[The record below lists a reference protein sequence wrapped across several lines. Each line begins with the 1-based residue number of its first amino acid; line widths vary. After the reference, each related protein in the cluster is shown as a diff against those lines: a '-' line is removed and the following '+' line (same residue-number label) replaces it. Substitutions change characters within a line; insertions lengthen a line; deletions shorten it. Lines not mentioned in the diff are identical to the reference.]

1 MEFVMKDIV
10 IGAITKYNW
19 DQVKCWVNSLDQSGF
34 NGTKVLLCYNISYD
48 VVEELTKRNYT
59 VFGFKR
65 NDEEKQLEYTKEN
78 FNICVD
84 RFLHIWYFLNKLQN
98 KDQYRYVI
106 ATDVGDVIFQ
116 SNPSDWLENNIG
128 KKQIN
133 VGSECIQYK
142 NEEWNK
148 QNMYLS
154 FGPLMYEH
162 MQDKLVYNAGAI
174 AGKFDSFID
183 LCKTIYLTSGGAPVH
198 VPGGG
203 GPDQAALNVLLN
215 TKPFSDIT
223 HFAKSQDGWAAQ
235 LEIMAN
241 PNKIEKLKDFINEP
255 RLQIQNG
262 EVYTY
267 DNKKYCIVHQ
277 YDVVPELS
285 KHIREKYA

>member
-1 MEFVMKDIV
+1 MKDVV
-10 IGAITKYNW
+10 IGAITNYNW
-19 DQVKCWVNSLDQSGF
+19 DQIKCWVNSLDQSGF
-34 NGTKVLLCYNISYD
+34 DGLKVMLCYNISYD
-48 VVEELTKRNYT
+48 VVEELSKRNYT
-59 VFGFKR
+59 VFAFKR
-65 NDEEKQLEYTKEN
+65 NDEEKRLEYGKQN
-78 FNICVD
+78 FNICLD
-84 RFLHIWYFLNKLQN
+84 RFLHIWYFLNKLQDKN
-98 KDQYRYVI
+98 QYRYVI

-116 SNPSDWLENNIG
+116 SNPSEWLEKNIG
-128 KKQIN
+128 KKEIN

-154 FGPLMYEH
+154 FGPMVYED
-162 MQDKLVYNAGAI
+162 MQDQLVYNAGAI

-183 LCKTIYLTSGGAPVH
+183 LCKTIFLTCGGAPVH

-215 TKPFSDIT
+215 TKAFKDIT
-223 HFAKSQDGWAAQ
+223 NFAKSSDGWAAQ

-241 PNKIEKLKDFINEP
+241 PNKIEKLKDFIDEP

-262 EVYTY
+262 EVFTY

>member
-1 MEFVMKDIV
+1 MKDIV
-10 IGAITKYNW
+10 IGAITNYNW
-19 DQVKCWVNSLDQSGF
+19 DQIKCWVNSLDQSGF
-34 NGTKVLLCYNISYD
+34 NGLKIMLCYNISYE
-48 VVEELTKRNYT
+48 VAEELSKRNYT
-59 VFGFKR
+59 VFAFKK
-65 NDEEKQLEYTKEN
+65 NDDEKRLEYEKGN
-78 FNICVD
+78 FNICLD
-84 RFLHIWYFLNKLQN
+84 RFLHIWYFLNKLQD
-98 KDQYRYVI
+98 KDQYRYII
-106 ATDVGDVIFQ
+106 ATDVGDVVFQ
-116 SNPSDWLENNIG
+116 SNPSEWLEQNIG
-128 KKQIN
+128 NKEIN

-154 FGPLMYEH
+154 FGPMIYED
-162 MQDKLVYNAGAI
+162 MQEKLVYNAGAI

-183 LCKTIYLTSGGAPVH
+183 LCKTIFLTCGGSPVH

-215 TKPFSDIT
+215 TKAYKDIT
-223 HFAKSQDGWAAQ
+223 NFAQSRDGWAAQ

-262 EVYTY
+262 EVFTF